1 MPTAEL
7 FRKRELVGR
16 ARREA
21 GVEIVKVLYLF
32 GIETHI
38 YLSIKSLIHCG
49 AFAGTRLGRGESGHR
64 ALTWPV
70 HAERVRPAP

>member
-7 FRKRELVGR
+7 FCKRDLVGR

-32 GIETHI
+32 GII

-49 AFAGTRLGRGESGHR
+49 AFAGTRLGRGTSRHR